1 MTDQSLTASLQMR
14 DHIADYVGREIA
26 RRNPNSNAGAKVRK
40 ALVHIERE
48 IRQMP
53 GIAASLP
60 ASPKKEADIA

>member
-1 MTDQSLTASLQMR
+1 MSDEALTASLQMR

-26 RRNPNSNAGAKVRK
+26 RRNPESNAGAKVRK

-53 GIAASLP
+53 GIAANLP
-60 ASPKKEADIA
+60 ACPKKEVNVA